1 MTDQV
6 VPEPWHIPRALSNEA
21 LRLLTSLPLD
31 EIERRLRMDG
41 PTVPEGREPAA
52 VDGQPSDGEVV
63 ELTDEALYLI
73 RELRDQ
79 ADDLSPSLELFGL
92 LHNAADLLDR
102 AVLARWS
109 SQTTPVPVAR
119 LPENAQ
125 VIEPANHTIL
135 APIPTPI
142 PVCERLP
149 EKAEMTDDDEVWVEY
164 PGGEY
169 PLGDTGD
176 YDWEPHK
183 WILSPIEKSTIRENR
198 RWLPAHALPLPE
210 VE

>member
-1 MTDQV
+1 VGDQV
-6 VPEPWHIPRALSNEA
+6 VPESWYIPRALSNEA
-21 LRLLTSLPLD
+21 LRLLTSLPME

-41 PTVPEGREPAA
+41 PAVPEGRELAA
-52 VDGQPSDGEVV
+52 VEGQPSDGEVV

-149 EKAEMTDDDEVWVEY
+149 GPQDCDEYGHCWWY
-164 PGGEY
+164 SR
-169 PLGDTGD
+169 
-176 YDWEPHK
+176 WQSA
-183 WILSPIEKSTIRENR
+183 WIVCDVAYGKRHRFHN
-198 RWLPAHALPLPE
+198 WLPAHALPLPE
-210 VE
+210 VNHD

>member
-1 MTDQV
+1 MGDSV
-6 VPEPWHIPRALSNEA
+6 AVESWHLPRALPNEA
-21 LRLLTSLPLD
+21 LRLLSSLPIE

-41 PTVPEGREPAA
+41 PAVPEGREPSA
-52 VDGQPSDGEVV
+52 VEGQPSDGEVV
-63 ELTDEALYLI
+63 ELIDEALYLI

-149 EKAEMTDDDEVWVEY
+149 GDQLCWWFESDEDCGYGSNWTLLRIR
-164 PGGEY
+164 GSA
-169 PLGDTGD
+169 TG
-176 YDWEPHK
+176 YTH
-183 WILSPIEKSTIRENR
+183 
-198 RWLPAHALPLPE
+198 WLPANALPLPE
-210 VE
+210 VDQ